1 MKLSAESPLFRKSLR
16 MPNLSFLKD
25 RDHLLITMVC
35 YGNICRS
42 PMAAAVLHN
51 KVKEITKPEIT
62 VDSAGTSNWHVGQ
75 GPNPPSKKIWER
87 AGYKYEHIASQ
98 FNYSRLVAA
107 DLVLVMDED
116 NHQAVSQL
124 ATNESESQKIFY
136 LREFDTEIDSLI
148 VPDPYS
154 LPDSA
159 FETVLEMVERSTD
172 GLIAEL
178 LR

>member
-1 MKLSAESPLFRKSLR
+1 
-16 MPNLSFLKD
+16 
-25 RDHLLITMVC
+25 MVC
-35 YGNICRS
+35 LGNICRS

-51 KVKEITKPEIT
+51 KVVDIKAPEIF

-75 GPNPPSKKIWER
+75 GPNPPSKRTWEK
-87 AGYKYEHIASQ
+87 AGYRYEHIASQ
-98 FNYSRLVAA
+98 FDYSRLAAA
-107 DLVLVMDED
+107 DLVLVMDSQ
-116 NHQAVSQL
+116 NHEAVSSYV
-124 ATNESESQKIFY
+124 TSDEEEQKIFY
-136 LREFDTEIDSLI
+136 LRQFDPTNPESLE

-159 FETVLEMVERSTD
+159 FEEVLKMVELATD

>member
-1 MKLSAESPLFRKSLR
+1 MRD
-16 MPNLSFLKD
+16 LSFLKG

-51 KVKEITKPEIT
+51 KVKGIDKPEIT

-116 NHQAVSQL
+116 NHQAVSSL
-124 ATNESESQKIFY
+124 ATTEEEQRKIFY
-136 LREFDTEIDSLI
+136 LREFDVVQDSLI

-172 GLIAEL
+172 GLIAQL
-178 LR
+178 IG

>member
-1 MKLSAESPLFRKSLR
+1 MPLPDLSHLRERESLI
-16 MPNLSFLKD
+16 
-25 RDHLLITMVC
+25 ITMVC

-51 KVKEITKPEIT
+51 KVAKIKRPEIT

-75 GPNPPSKKIWER
+75 GPNPPSMRTWEK

-98 FNYSRLVAA
+98 FDYSRLVTA
-107 DLVLVMDED
+107 DLVLVMDEH
-116 NHQAVSQL
+116 NHQEVSRFV
-124 ATNESESQKIFY
+124 TSDEEENKIYY
-136 LREFDTEIDSLI
+136 LREFDPTNPESLV

-159 FETVLEMVERSTD
+159 FEEVLMMVERATD
-172 GLIAEL
+172 GLIAAL

>member
-1 MKLSAESPLFRKSLR
+1 VALPDLSHLKNRE
-16 MPNLSFLKD
+16 NLI
-25 RDHLLITMVC
+25 ITMVC

-51 KVKEITKPEIT
+51 KVTEIEKPKIF
-62 VDSAGTSNWHVGQ
+62 VDSAGTSHWHIGQ
-75 GPNPPSKKIWER
+75 GPNPPSKRVWEN

-98 FNYSRLVAA
+98 FDYPRLVSA
-107 DLVLVMDED
+107 DLVLVMDNH
-116 NHQAVSQL
+116 NHQEVSKL
-124 ATNESESQKIFY
+124 ITSDEEEEKIYY
-136 LREFDTEIDSLI
+136 LRQFDPTNPESLE

-159 FETVLEMVERSTD
+159 FEEVLTMVERATD
-172 GLIAEL
+172 GLIKAL

>member
-1 MKLSAESPLFRKSLR
+1 MRD
-16 MPNLSFLKD
+16 LSFLKG
-25 RDHLLITMVC
+25 RNHLLITMVC

-51 KVKEITKPEIT
+51 KAKRIEKPVIT

-87 AGYKYEHIASQ
+87 AGYKYNHIASQ

-116 NHQAVSQL
+116 NHQAVSSL
-124 ATNESESQKIFY
+124 ATTEEEQEKIFY
-136 LREFDTEIDSLI
+136 LREFDVLQDSLI

-159 FETVLEMVERSTD
+159 FETVMEMVERSTD

-178 LR
+178 LS

>member
-1 MKLSAESPLFRKSLR
+1 
-16 MPNLSFLKD
+16 MPDLSFLAG

-42 PMAAAVLHN
+42 PMAAAVLN
-51 KVKEITKPEIT
+51 QKVKKLNLEIT

-75 GPNPPSKKIWER
+75 GPNPPSKKIWES
-87 AGYKYEHIASQ
+87 AGYQYEHVASQ

-107 DLVLVMDED
+107 DLVLVMDD
-116 NHQAVSQL
+116 HNHQQVSQL
-124 ATNESESQKIFY
+124 ATTDEELAKIFY
-136 LREFDTEIDSLI
+136 LREFDASAQSRE

-154 LPDSA
+154 MPDSA
-159 FETVLEMVERSTD
+159 FQSVLEMVERATD

-178 LR
+178 SR

>member
-1 MKLSAESPLFRKSLR
+1 MRD
-16 MPNLSFLKD
+16 LSFLKG

-42 PMAAAVLHN
+42 PMAAAVLRN
-51 KVKEITKPEIT
+51 KVNRIEKPVIT

-87 AGYKYEHIASQ
+87 AGYKYDHIASQ

-116 NHQAVSQL
+116 NHQAVSSL
-124 ATNESESQKIFY
+124 ATTEEEQEKIFY
-136 LREFDTEIDSLI
+136 LREFDVLQDSLI

-178 LR
+178 LS

>member
-1 MKLSAESPLFRKSLR
+1 MRD
-16 MPNLSFLKD
+16 LSFLKG

-51 KVKEITKPEIT
+51 KVKEIAKPEIT

-87 AGYKYEHIASQ
+87 AGYKYDHIASQ

-116 NHQAVSQL
+116 NHQAVTSL
-124 ATNESESQKIFY
+124 ATAEQEQEKIFY
-136 LREFDTEIDSLI
+136 LREFDVIQDSLI

-159 FETVLEMVERSTD
+159 FERVLEMVERSTD
-172 GLIAEL
+172 GLLAQL

>member
-1 MKLSAESPLFRKSLR
+1 
-16 MPNLSFLKD
+16 
-25 RDHLLITMVC
+25 
-35 YGNICRS
+35 
-42 PMAAAVLHN
+42 
-51 KVKEITKPEIT
+51 
-62 VDSAGTSNWHVGQ
+62 
-75 GPNPPSKKIWER
+75 
-87 AGYKYEHIASQ
+87 
-98 FNYSRLVAA
+98 
-107 DLVLVMDED
+107 MDED

-124 ATNESESQKIFY
+124 ANNESESQKIFY
-136 LREFDTEIDSLI
+136 LREFDTEMDSLI